1 MPDVRWYGSSR
12 GPATLYFP
20 NGAVLDFN
28 AGDVTLTHS
37 SNALTLAG
45 GSLLLPDG
53 TALAPSLAQSAV
65 PGTGWYFGS
74 EVIYLAAGQ
83 STPVWGVSSS
93 AMRMGSGYQLRWTDT
108 TNDAGATAD
117 TYLSRSAAG
126 HVKVTTDGTTLGTF
140 SANSLTTTGT
150 AGPTQSH
157 VASYYVGA
165 SFYQT
170 AGLASTDL
178 QYATGF
184 AIYCKGSKLVIG
196 YNNAGNQVRYKTLA
210 LDGAS
215 TTWADTATAP

>member
-37 SNALTLAG
+37 TDALTLAG
-45 GSLLLPDG
+45 GVLLLPDG
-53 TALAPSLAQSAV
+53 TAAAPSLARKDDAATGV
-65 PGTGWYFGS
+65 YFFGTVGAGNIYFSPDGVAS
-74 EVIYLAAGQ
+74 VQVNASNTIIRSTGGLIIGAA
-83 STPVWGVSSS
+83 
-93 AMRMGSGYQLRWTDT
+93 D
-108 TNDAGATAD
+108 NDAR
-117 TYLSRSAAG
+117 LSRSAAG
-126 HVKVTTDGTTLGTF
+126 NLKVTTDGTTLGTL

-196 YNNAGNQVRYKTLA
+196 YNNAGNQVRYKIFP

-215 TTWADTATAP
+215 TAWTDTATAP

>member
-12 GPATLYFP
+12 GASTLYFP
-20 NGAVLDFN
+20 SGAVLDFS

-37 SNALTLAG
+37 ANALTLAG
-45 GSLLLPDG
+45 GQFILPDG
-53 TALAPSLAQSAV
+53 SETVPSLAFASDTGMGFKYQGNNQMEWVA
-65 PGTGWYFGS
+65 GTAKRIRFSGGDALTLINTMALEWSTSTDLGS
-74 EVIYLAAGQ
+74 
-83 STPVWGVSSS
+83 
-93 AMRMGSGYQLRWTDT
+93 TDL
-108 TNDAGATAD
+108 
-117 TYLSRSAAG
+117 YLSRSAAG
-126 HVKVTTDGTTLGTF
+126 HVKVTTDGTTLGTL
-140 SANSLTTTGT
+140 SAGKLTTTGT
-150 AGPTQSH
+150 AGPAQST

-210 LDGAS
+210 LDGAG
-215 TTWADTATAP
+215 TAFVDTATAP